1 MAYRI
6 MLVKTKRDN
15 YRSLYKFMTVED
27 EDGNV
32 SPLEIETK
40 EELDAKIEE
49 MLNGDFAKSDF
60 LVVNVIDYTIDA
72 KDYSDEVV
80 DDGEDTVDDSGEDDE
95 SSEDGT

>member
-1 MAYRI
+1 

-15 YRSLYKFMTVED
+15 YRSLYQLMTVED
-27 EDGNV
+27 DEGNV

-72 KDYSDEVV
+72 KDYSDEVE
-80 DDGEDTVDDSGEDDE
+80 DAEDTGNDTASDDTENSSDGE
-95 SSEDGT
+95 